1 MKWDDLRFFL
11 EVARTGN
18 LTGAARR
25 LTVEHSTVSRRMQSM
40 EADAGTPLFIRGPS
54 GFKLTEAGQKLLP
67 RAVAM
72 EQAFAGIERSLSN
85 NQREVSGLI
94 RIGSSE
100 AYGTA
105 ILPEHLTQLT
115 YAHPQLNVQLLALP
129 KIFQLPRNEVDIVI
143 SIDRPERGPYLTV
156 KLADYVLRLYA
167 SEEYLARASRISS
180 LDDLQSHRFVSYV
193 DDFAIAK
200 DLPAAQPLLGPGYIP
215 IKSTSILAQRS
226 AAVAGAGIAILP
238 SYLVTQ
244 DVPLQAVLGE
254 TVRFQRTYWMAM
266 PLELKGSKR
275 VRLVWQF
282 LRQAALAER
291 VRLAE

>member
-11 EVARTGN
+11 EVARTGKM
-18 LTGAARR
+18 TGAARR

-40 EADAGTPLFIRGPS
+40 EADAGTPLFTRGPS
-54 GFKLTEAGQKLLP
+54 GFKLTEAGEKLLP

-100 AYGTA
+100 AYGA
-105 ILPEHLTQLT
+105 VILPQHLTQLT
-115 YAHPQLNVQLLALP
+115 YEHPQLNVQLLALP

-167 SEEYLARASRISS
+167 SEDYLARTSTISS

-200 DLPAAQPLLGPGYIP
+200 SLPAAQPLLGPGYIP
-215 IKSTSILAQRS
+215 IKSTSILSQRS
-226 AAVAGAGIAILP
+226 AAVAGAGLAILP

-244 DVPLQAVLGE
+244 DVPLQAVLSE
-254 TVRFQRTYWMAM
+254 TVRFHRTYWMAM

-291 VRLAE
+291 GRLAE